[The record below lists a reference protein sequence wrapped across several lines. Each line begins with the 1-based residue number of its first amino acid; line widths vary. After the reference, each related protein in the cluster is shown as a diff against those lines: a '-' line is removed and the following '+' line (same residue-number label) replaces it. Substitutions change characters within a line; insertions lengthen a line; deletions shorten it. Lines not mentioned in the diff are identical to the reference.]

1 MGKNNGNTD
10 NDPLAPNPESSD
22 QAPAP
27 LDPEKLTDADL
38 EALNGDA
45 PYTKRPIRTTRKT
58 GRPLVNSPHL
68 DPTLTAKAAAAVE
81 LRLRGHTFQHI
92 ADALGWKDHS
102 SPRVVVQ
109 RALRNM
115 LQEPCDE
122 LRQVEAWRLD
132 RLSSYLWPSEAD
144 LEPVTACESI
154 QDEEERINDQDR
166 RESARVKRLNS
177 KIDRLLKI
185 MERRARL
192 MGIDVPVVHRL
203 EANIE
208 TPSTN
213 GNINSI
219 ILNDTGERARYLD
232 ALRVVTTGGGD
243 TGGPGHALHEQ
254 PLDPD
259 PPSAPAD

>member
-1 MGKNNGNTD
+1 MGKNNGKNN
-10 NDPLAPNPESSD
+10 NDPPIPANNPSD
-22 QAPAP
+22 QAAAP
-27 LDPEKLTDADL
+27 GESLAADL
-38 EALNGDA
+38 EAMTANGDLPRVA
-45 PYTKRPIRTTRKT
+45 KPIRIPRKT
-58 GRPLVNSPHL
+58 GRPLVKNPTL
-68 DPTLTAKAAAAVE
+68 DPTLPTKAAAAVE
-81 LRLRGHTFQHI
+81 LRLRGHTYQAI
-92 ADALGWKDHS
+92 ADALGWKCHT
-102 SPRVVVQ
+102 SPRAVVQ

-122 LRQVEAWRLD
+122 LRQVEAWRLE
-132 RLSSYLWPSEAD
+132 RLASHLWPTDDD
-144 LEPVTACESI
+144 LEPAAPCESI

-192 MGIDVPVVHRL
+192 MGIDVPVVHKL

-213 GNINSI
+213 GNINTV

-232 ALRVVTTGGGD
+232 ALRLVTTGSGNP
-243 TGGPGHALHEQ
+243 GGPGDAMHEQ
-254 PLDPD
+254 PLDPGSA
-259 PPSAPAD
+259 SAPAD

>member
-1 MGKNNGNTD
+1 MGEKND
-10 NDPLAPNPESSD
+10 NDQPLAENNPSD

-27 LDPEKLTDADL
+27 GESLTADL
-38 EALNGDA
+38 EAMTANGDL
-45 PYTKRPIRTTRKT
+45 PGVDKPIRIPRRK
-58 GRPLVNSPHL
+58 GRPLVNNPTL
-68 DPTLTAKAAAAVE
+68 DPELTARAAAAVE
-81 LRLRGHTFQHI
+81 LRLRGHTYQHI
-92 ADALGWKDHS
+92 ADALGWKRHT
-102 SPRVVVQ
+102 SPRAVVQ

-132 RLSSYLWPSEAD
+132 RLASHLWPTDDD
-144 LEPVTACESI
+144 LEPATACESI
-154 QDEEERINDQDR
+154 EDEEERINDQDR

-203 EANIE
+203 ETNIE
-208 TPSTN
+208 TPIN
-213 GNINSI
+213 GNINAL
-219 ILNDTGERARYLD
+219 ILNDSGERRKYLD

-243 TGGPGHALHEQ
+243 SGGPGDALHEQ
-254 PLDPD
+254 PLEPD
-259 PPSAPAD
+259 PPSAPTD

>member
-1 MGKNNGNTD
+1 MGKNNGKNN
-10 NDPLAPNPESSD
+10 NDPPIPANNPSD
-22 QAPAP
+22 QAAAP
-27 LDPEKLTDADL
+27 GESLAADL
-38 EALNGDA
+38 EAMTANGDL
-45 PYTKRPIRTTRKT
+45 PSVDKPIRIPRKT
-58 GRPLVNSPHL
+58 GRPLVKNPTL
-68 DPTLTAKAAAAVE
+68 DPTLTTKAAAAVE
-81 LRLRGHTFQHI
+81 LRLRGHTYQAI
-92 ADALGWKDHS
+92 ADALGWKCHT
-102 SPRVVVQ
+102 SPRAVVQ

-115 LQEPCDE
+115 IQEPCDE

-132 RLSSYLWPSEAD
+132 RLASHLWPTDDD
-144 LEPVTACESI
+144 LEPAAPCESI

-192 MGIDVPVVHRL
+192 MGIDVPVVHKL

-213 GNINSI
+213 GNINTV

-232 ALRVVTTGGGD
+232 ALRLVTTGSGNP
-243 TGGPGHALHEQ
+243 GGPGDAMHEQ
-254 PLDPD
+254 PLDPGSA
-259 PPSAPAD
+259 SAPAD

>member
-1 MGKNNGNTD
+1 MGKKNGNTD
-10 NDPLAPNPESSD
+10 NDPPAPNPEPSD

-27 LDPEKLTDADL
+27 LDPEKLTDDDL
-38 EALNGDA
+38 EELNGDT

-68 DPTLTAKAAAAVE
+68 DPALTAKAAAAVE

-144 LEPVTACESI
+144 LEPATACESI
-154 QDEEERINDQDR
+154 EDEEERINDQDR
-166 RESARVKRLNS
+166 RESARVKRLNG

-203 EANIE
+203 ETNIE
-208 TPSTN
+208 TPIN
-213 GNINSI
+213 GNINAL
-219 ILNDTGERARYLD
+219 ILNDSGERRKYLD

-243 TGGPGHALHEQ
+243 SGGPGDALHEQ
-254 PLDPD
+254 PLDPGSA
-259 PPSAPAD
+259 SAPAD